1 MSTTPTR
8 AITRV
13 ATVVAVVIGLST
25 GCSTS
30 QGTQGTQGVDQGYVA
45 GDGSLVRLAVDDRE
59 DPIEA
64 SGQTLDGGQVDI
76 ADWRGDIVVLNT
88 WFAAC
93 GPCRLEA
100 PDLVEI
106 SAEYAPDGVQFLGI
120 NTRDGAAQA
129 IAFEEQYAVPYPSV
143 LDRDGDVVLA
153 LRGALPPTATPTT
166 LVLDR
171 QGRVA
176 ARILGQIDPAVLRGV
191 LDQALEEAPV
201 PAL

>member
-1 MSTTPTR
+1 
-8 AITRV
+8 
-13 ATVVAVVIGLST
+13 
-25 GCSTS
+25 
-30 QGTQGTQGVDQGYVA
+30 
-45 GDGSLVRLAVDDRE
+45 
-59 DPIEA
+59 
-64 SGQTLDGGQVDI
+64 
-76 ADWRGDIVVLNT
+76 VLNT

-106 SAEYAPDGVQFLGI
+106 STEYAPDGVQFLGI

-129 IAFEEQYAVPYPSV
+129 LAFEEQYAVPYPSV

-171 QGRVA
+171 QERVA
-176 ARILGQIDPAVLRGV
+176 TGILGQIDPAVLRGV
-191 LDQALEEAPV
+191 LDQALEETP
-201 PAL
+201 